1 MEGATPAASASDLF
15 STPSPAAAVIVD
27 ASTTS
32 ALSMSTSTFNLL
44 MPSSLETV
52 SLPKSK
58 YVAISGF
65 VASAAGGGDDAS
77 DADVSFGSFDDVS
90 IMMMGGY
97 GAMAMAWLDF
107 MSTAMA
113 LERSYHIVHS
123 SGWSVMDHGGGS
135 EWKWKVEV
143 RGGTSR
149 HFRQLTSHSRQI
161 FFP

>member
-1 MEGATPAASASDLF
+1 MEGATATPAASASDLF

-77 DADVSFGSFDDVS
+77 DADVSFGSFDDVA

-97 GAMAMAWLDF
+97 GAVSMAWLDF

-123 SGWSVMDHGGGS
+123 SGWSVMVHVQCS
-135 EWKWKVEV
+135 WRWEWKDK
-143 RGGTSR
+143 
-149 HFRQLTSHSRQI
+149 
-161 FFP
+161 